1 MSQNEPAVIQV
12 PENRAFDRLVVVLIG
27 LAAAIVLLDAFIVD
41 LEWVSNGAA
50 QRLFNITREDGIP
63 NFFSSFQFLAVGFVL
78 LLITLVVRGQ
88 TRGGSSKLV
97 VALDLL
103 DLHVLLIGSG
113 RQHQASRAVW
123 NIV

>member
-1 MSQNEPAVIQV
+1 
-12 PENRAFDRLVVVLIG
+12 LVVVLIG
-27 LAAAIVLLDAFIVD
+27 MVAAIVLLDAFIVD

-50 QRLFNITREDGIP
+50 QGLFNITLEDGIP

-78 LLITLVVRGQ
+78 LLIRLVVRGQ
-88 TRGGSSKLV
+88 TRGGISKLV

-103 DLHVLLIGSG
+103 DLHVLLLGSE
-113 RQHQASRAVW
+113 RRHQASRAVW